1 MKKVVLVC
9 LMVAAVSMVG
19 SLTAKAG
26 DKHAKTAKADKP
38 ALQEMTVVGT
48 VEKVEKQ
55 KKDGTDVKTTFK
67 LTDADGTEVDLPKGQ
82 IEQYVGKKVKVT
94 GMGSIGANNVK
105 HIKTITKIEN
115 ADIAAVV
122 PAAPTAP
129 VVPAVPAK

>member
-1 MKKVVLVC
+1 MKKVLLIG

-19 SLTAKAG
+19 SLTVKAG
-26 DKHAKTAKADKP
+26 EKHAKAAKADKP
-38 ALQEMTVVGT
+38 TLQEMTVVGT

-94 GMGSIGANNVK
+94 GQGFIGNNNVK

-115 ADIAAVV
+115 ADVAAVV
-122 PAAPTAP
+122 PAAPAAPGTP
-129 VVPAVPAK
+129 VVPAK